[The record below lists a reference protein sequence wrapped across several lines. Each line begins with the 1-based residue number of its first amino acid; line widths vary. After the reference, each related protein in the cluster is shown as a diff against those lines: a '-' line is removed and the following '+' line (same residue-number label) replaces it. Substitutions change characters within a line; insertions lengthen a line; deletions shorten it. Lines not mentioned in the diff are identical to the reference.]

1 MKILIVDDE
10 PNILEII
17 DAYLVANHYTV
28 ITAKN
33 GIMALEKFEQHSP
46 DLVVL
51 DLMLPDIDGLSVAK
65 KIRATSDTPIIM
77 LTAKSKEDDI
87 LTGLHIGADDYMV
100 KPFSPKE
107 LVARIETVLRRVP
120 TREEVNRIIINKELM
135 IYVDARQVLRR
146 GDEIKLTASEFD
158 IFYTLA
164 SNPTKVFSRSDLI
177 ETVKGY
183 DFEGFDRSIDS
194 HVKNLRHKIEPNP
207 KEPKYILTVHGV
219 GYRFGS
225 DVK

>member
-17 DAYLVANHYTV
+17 DAYLVASHYTV
-28 ITAKN
+28 ITANN

-65 KIRATSDTPIIM
+65 KIREASETPIIM

-87 LTGLHIGADDYMV
+87 LTGLRLGADDYMV

-120 TREEVNRIIINKELM
+120 TREEIKTIVINKELM
-135 IYVDARQVLRR
+135 IYVEARQVIRM
-146 GDEIKLTASEFD
+146 GNEIKLTASEFD

-194 HVKNLRHKIEPNP
+194 HVKNLRHKIELNP
-207 KEPKYILTVHGV
+207 KVPKYILTVHGV